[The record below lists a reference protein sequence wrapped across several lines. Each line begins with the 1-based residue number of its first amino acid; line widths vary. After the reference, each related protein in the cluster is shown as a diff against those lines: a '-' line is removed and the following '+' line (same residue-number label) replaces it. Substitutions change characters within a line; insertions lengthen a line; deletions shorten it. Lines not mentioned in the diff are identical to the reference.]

1 MDKKTRVLFVIPP
14 LRGDLR
20 AGIRNVKFPLG
31 PAYIAAYLEKNGFF
45 VRIIDSL
52 AYYEKVKKLGP
63 NKYHVGLSYDE
74 IEKRMREINADVIGI
89 NCGYTAYE
97 QDAFEIANLAKK
109 INPNSLIVF
118 GGAHSS
124 AEPNSVFKNKN
135 VDLIAFGEGEE
146 TFNEIISKYENKEK
160 LTGIDGTIERGNT
173 SPIKN
178 KPRPF
183 IKDLDS
189 LPFPARHL
197 LPMERYITHPDSAL
211 WAMRGRST
219 DIITSRGCPQHC
231 SFCSIFTVWGRVWRS
246 RSPTN
251 VVDEIEHVVKTYNV
265 KQFRI
270 QDDNLAVSG
279 QRIKEICKEL
289 IKRKLDIKWYTP
301 NGIAIWTLNEE
312 ILTLMKK
319 AGYYLAIFGIESG
332 NEETLKYIDKPINL
346 KYARKIIG
354 ICHRL
359 GIWTCSTF
367 LLGFPHESMK
377 HIRDT
382 IEFAKDSGLDFA
394 QFYIAQPYAGTPLYK
409 KFQEEGLLDEGIKE
423 SSSLA
428 ASQYRTHYFSGDEL
442 QGLQQQ
448 AYAEFMKHK
457 MKSLTSPRFIIK
469 TVLPKNKSFEEIM
482 YSAKIVKNL
491 VNQKVSSVFIK
502 DEDDLA

>member
-1 MDKKTRVLFVIPP
+1 MKKTRVLFVIPP

-20 AGIRNVKFPLG
+20 AGIRNVKIPLG
-31 PAYIAAYLEKNGFF
+31 AAYLAAYLEKNGFF
-45 VRIIDSL
+45 VRVIDAL
-52 AYYEKVKKLGP
+52 AHYDQVKKIGK
-63 NKYHVGLSYDE
+63 NMYHVGLDYPE
-74 IEKRMREINADVIGI
+74 IEKRMCDIKPDVVGI
-89 NCGYTAYE
+89 NCSYTAYE

-109 INPNSLIVF
+109 VNPNCLVVF

-124 AEPNSVFKNKN
+124 AKPSSVFKNTN
-135 VDLIAFGEGEE
+135 VDLIVYGEGEF
-146 TFNEIISKYENKEK
+146 TFNEVVTKYENKEP
-160 LTGIDGTIERGNT
+160 LTDIEGTIIRGKEG
-173 SPIKN
+173 PIKN
-178 KPRPF
+178 KPREF
-183 IKDLDS
+183 IKNLDE

-197 LPMERYITHPDSAL
+197 LPMERYINHPDSSL

-246 RSPTN
+246 RSPVN

-265 KQFRI
+265 TQFRI
-270 QDDNLAVSG
+270 QDDNLAVSAK
-279 QRIKEICKEL
+279 RIKEICEEI

-346 KYARKIIG
+346 KYAKKIIAT
-354 ICHRL
+354 CHKL

-367 LLGFPHESMK
+367 LIGFPHETKK

-382 IEFAKDSGLDFA
+382 IEFAKSSGLDFA
-394 QFYIAQPYAGTPLYK
+394 QFYVAQPYAGTPLYE
-409 KFQEEGLLDEGIKE
+409 KFEKEGLLDEGIKE
-423 SSSLA
+423 SSSLG
-428 ASQYRTHYFSGDEL
+428 ASQYRTHYFTGNQL
-442 QGLQQQ
+442 QEIQRQ
-448 AYAEFMKHK
+448 AYAEFMQHK
-457 MKSLTSPRFIIK
+457 VRSLTSPRFIMNTI
-469 TVLPKNKSFEEIM
+469 LPKNKSIEEVR

-491 VNQKVSSVFIK
+491 VSQKVSSVFIK
-502 DEDDLA
+502 DEEDLA

>member
-1 MDKKTRVLFVIPP
+1 
-14 LRGDLR
+14 
-20 AGIRNVKFPLG
+20 
-31 PAYIAAYLEKNGFF
+31 
-45 VRIIDSL
+45 
-52 AYYEKVKKLGP
+52 
-63 NKYHVGLSYDE
+63 
-74 IEKRMREINADVIGI
+74 MREINADVVGV

-97 QDAFEIANLAKK
+97 QDAFEIANIAKK
-109 INPNSLIVF
+109 INPKCLVVF

-124 AEPNSVFKNKN
+124 AEPDSVFKNKN
-135 VDLIAFGEGEE
+135 VDLIVYGEGEE
-146 TFNEIISKYENKEK
+146 TFNELVSKYEKGEK
-160 LTGIDGTIERGNT
+160 LEGIEGTIERGRK
-173 SPIKN
+173 SPVKN

-183 IKDLDS
+183 IQDLDS

-197 LPMERYITHPDSAL
+197 LPMERYINHPDSVL
-211 WAMRGRST
+211 WAMRQRST

-246 RSPTN
+246 RSPKN
-251 VVDEIEHVVKTYNV
+251 VVDEIEHIVKTYNV
-265 KQFRI
+265 RQFRV

-279 QRIKEICKEL
+279 QRIKDICKE
-289 IKRKLDIKWYTP
+289 IIRRKLDIKWYTP
-301 NGIAIWTLNEE
+301 NGVAIWTLNEE
-312 ILTLMKK
+312 ILSLMKK
-319 AGYYLAIFGIESG
+319 SGYYLAIFGIESG

-354 ICHRL
+354 ICHKL

-367 LLGFPHESMK
+367 LLGFPHESLK

-428 ASQYRTHYFSGDEL
+428 ASQYRTHYFSGEEL
-442 QGLQQQ
+442 QKLQQQ

-457 MKSLTSPRFIIK
+457 MKSLTNPKFLIK
-469 TVLPKNKSFEEIM
+469 TVLPKNKSFEEIR

-491 VNQKVSSVFIK
+491 VGQKVSSVFIK
-502 DEDDLA
+502 DEEDLA